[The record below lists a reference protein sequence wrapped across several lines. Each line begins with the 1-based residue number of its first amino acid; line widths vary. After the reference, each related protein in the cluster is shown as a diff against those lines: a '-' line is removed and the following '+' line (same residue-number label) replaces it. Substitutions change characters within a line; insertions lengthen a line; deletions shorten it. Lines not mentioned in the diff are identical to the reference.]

1 VVAEEI
7 AREERTMLGSIKI
20 ADEVVKTIAGLSAI
34 EVQGMAGMSGGLVG
48 GIVEKLGRKN
58 LTKGVKVEV
67 GEKEAAIDLYVI
79 MNSGVRIPD
88 VAGEIQERVKNAVEH
103 TTGLAV
109 IEVNINVQGVAFVT
123 EEEEE
128 HRVK

>member
-1 VVAEEI
+1 MVAEEI